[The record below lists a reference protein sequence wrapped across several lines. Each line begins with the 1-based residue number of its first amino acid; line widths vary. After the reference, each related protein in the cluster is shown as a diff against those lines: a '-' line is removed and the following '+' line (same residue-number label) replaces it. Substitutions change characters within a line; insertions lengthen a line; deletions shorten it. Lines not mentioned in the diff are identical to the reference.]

1 MHSKSSVQ
9 PATLQ
14 DNKVDFV
21 YSGKIAIYN
30 SCAMR
35 ITHMKKA
42 LIIVISFLLLSSVS
56 LQAQRS
62 SSNSWAGY
70 SLNQLETFSSTVF
83 DLLDSDKNGSITLD
97 EIDLLNEESDEELSE
112 EELGLQRRRMNL
124 ISSYFW
130 TEEEINTFEV
140 ADTNGD
146 STLDR
151 DEYDNLEASVRTRVL
166 ELGIES
172 LDTDKNG
179 SVEATEFS
187 AHLESF
193 EEWDNDGN
201 GSIDRAEMRE
211 ISDRRFHTDIRS
223 RWTVGDGGGEER
235 RRLFMDEMR
244 ATERQLPAASQRKK
258 D

>member
-1 MHSKSSVQ
+1 MQGSK
-9 PATLQ
+9 
-14 DNKVDFV
+14 
-21 YSGKIAIYN
+21 AIYVYKDKIY
-30 SCAMR
+30 STCVLR
-35 ITHMKKA
+35 ITHMKKS
-42 LIIVISFLLLSSVS
+42 VIFVVSLLLVTAAT

-70 SLNQLETFSSTVF
+70 SLNQLETFSSSVF
-83 DLLDSDKNGSITLD
+83 ELLDSDKNGSITLD
-97 EIDLLNEESDEELSE
+97 EIDLLKEEPEEPLSE
-112 EELGLQRRRMNL
+112 EELALQRRRMNL

-146 STLDR
+146 GSMDR
-151 DEYDNLEASVRTRVL
+151 AEYDNLESSVRTRIL

-179 SVEATEFS
+179 SVEVKEFS

-201 GSIDRAEMRE
+201 GTIDRAEMRE

-223 RWTVGDGGGEER
+223 RWSAGDDLGGEAR
-235 RRLFMDEMR
+235 RRFVLE
-244 ATERQLPAASQRKK
+244 S
-258 D
+258 